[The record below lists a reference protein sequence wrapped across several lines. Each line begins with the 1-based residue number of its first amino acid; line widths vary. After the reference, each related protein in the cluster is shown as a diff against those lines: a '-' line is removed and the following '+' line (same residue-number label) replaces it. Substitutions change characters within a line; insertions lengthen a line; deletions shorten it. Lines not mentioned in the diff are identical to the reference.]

1 MAKNT
6 NRGKPILGGR
16 SMENKFEQYNNRK
29 ISEKVCEVHK
39 VNYWQISTPI
49 RGSKERSIQ
58 EFCPECRQEQIDR
71 QEQEGVNNSLNAET
85 YLKTYNVLMRDST
98 IPGELKEASFENFI
112 AETAEEKQLLEFS
125 KGQVEKYLDGMTGNT
140 LFTGSTGIGKSHL
153 SVAIAKAINEG
164 YKAKGEPKSV
174 LFVNLTEILRR
185 VRESFN
191 SNSQEGYYSRMLKE
205 VDYLVLDDLGIKSDN
220 ASSKGKSV
228 WEEEFIFD
236 ILSNRDKTIITTNL
250 SSSEIASLYSERVA
264 SRVRTGLEGNFF
276 KSFTIKDKRYSINQ
290 LKNKV
295 KQLK

>member
-1 MAKNT
+1 
-6 NRGKPILGGR
+6 
-16 SMENKFEQYNNRK
+16 MENKFEQYNNRK

-39 VNYWQISTPI
+39 VNYWQISTPK

-58 EFCPECRQEQIDR
+58 EFCPKCCQEQIDR
-71 QEQEGVNNSLNAET
+71 EEQEGVNNSLNAET

-98 IPGELKEASFENFI
+98 LPRELKEASFENFI
-112 AETAEEKQLLEFS
+112 AETAEEKQLLEFAR
-125 KGQVEKYLDGMTGNT
+125 GQVEKYLDGMTGNT

-191 SNSQEGYYSRMLKE
+191 APTSLEGHYSRMLKE

-250 SSSEIASLYSERVA
+250 SSSEITSLYSERVA

-295 KQLK
+295 KQLN

>member
-1 MAKNT
+1 
-6 NRGKPILGGR
+6 
-16 SMENKFEQYNNRK
+16 MENKFEQYNNRK
-29 ISEKVCEVHK
+29 ISEKVCEVHH

-49 RGSKERSIQ
+49 KGSVERKVL
-58 EFCPECRQEQIDR
+58 EFCPKCGQELIDK
-71 QEQEGVNNSLNAET
+71 QEQEGVNDSLNAEA

-98 IPGELKEASFENFI
+98 IPKELKAANFENFI
-112 AETAEEKQLLEFS
+112 AETAEEKQLLEFA
-125 KGQVEKYLDGMTGNT
+125 KGQVEKYLNGMTGNT

-191 SNSQEGYYSRMLKE
+191 APTSLEGHYSRMLKE
-205 VDYLVLDDLGIKSDN
+205 VDYMVLDDLGIKSDN

-276 KSFTIKDKRYSINQ
+276 KSFTIKDKRYSISS
-290 LKNKV
+290 LKAKAAQN
-295 KQLK
+295 

>member
-1 MAKNT
+1 
-6 NRGKPILGGR
+6 
-16 SMENKFEQYNNRK
+16 MENKFEQYNNRK

-39 VNYWQISTPI
+39 VNYWQISTPK
-49 RGSKERSIQ
+49 RDSKERSIQ
-58 EFCPECRQEQIDR
+58 EFCPECTKELIERQDR
-71 QEQEGVNNSLNAET
+71 EGVDNSLNAET
-85 YLKTYNVLMRDST
+85 YLKTYHVLMRDST
-98 IPGELKEASFENFI
+98 IPRELKEASFENFI
-112 AETAEEKQLLEFS
+112 VETAEEKQLLAFARE
-125 KGQVEKYLDGMTGNT
+125 QVDKYLDGMTGNT

-191 SNSQEGYYSRMLKE
+191 SPTSLEGHYSRMLKE

-220 ASSKGKSV
+220 ASNKGKSV

-276 KSFTIKDKRYSINQ
+276 KSFTIKDKRYSIKR
-290 LKNKV
+290 LKE
-295 KQLK
+295 KQPDITTF

>member
-1 MAKNT
+1 
-6 NRGKPILGGR
+6 
-16 SMENKFEQYNNRK
+16 MENKFEQYNNRK

-39 VNYWQISTPI
+39 VNYWQISTPK
-49 RGSKERSIQ
+49 RGSKERSVQ
-58 EFCPECRQEQIDR
+58 EFCPECTKGLIER
-71 QEQEGVNNSLNAET
+71 QEQEGVDKALNVET

-98 IPGELKEASFENFI
+98 IPRELKEASFENFI
-112 AETAEEKQLLEFS
+112 AETAEEKQLLAFARE
-125 KGQVEKYLDGMTGNT
+125 QVDKYLDGMIGNT

-191 SNSQEGYYSRMLKE
+191 APTSLEGYYSRMLKE

-250 SSSEIASLYSERVA
+250 SSSEIASLYSDRVA

-276 KSFTIKDKRYSINQ
+276 KSFTIKDKRYSISS
-290 LKNKV
+290 LKAKV
-295 KQLK
+295 AQH

>member
-1 MAKNT
+1 
-6 NRGKPILGGR
+6 
-16 SMENKFEQYNNRK
+16 MENKFEQYNNRK
-29 ISEKVCEVHK
+29 ISDKVCEIHK
-39 VNYWQISTPI
+39 VNYWKISTPI
-49 RGSKERSIQ
+49 RGSKERSKQ
-58 EFCPECRQEQIDR
+58 EFCPECIKELIERQDR
-71 QEQEGVNNSLNAET
+71 EGVDNSLNAET
-85 YLKTYNVLMRDST
+85 YLKTYHVLMRDST
-98 IPGELKEASFENFI
+98 IPRELKEASFENFI
-112 AETAEEKQLLEFS
+112 VETAEEKQLLAFARE
-125 KGQVEKYLDGMTGNT
+125 QVDKYLDGMTGNT

-191 SNSQEGYYSRMLKE
+191 SPTSLEGHYSRMLKE

-220 ASSKGKSV
+220 ASNKGKSA

-276 KSFTIKDKRYSINQ
+276 KSFTIKDKRYSIKR
-290 LKNKV
+290 LKE
-295 KQLK
+295 KQPDITTF

>member
-1 MAKNT
+1 
-6 NRGKPILGGR
+6 
-16 SMENKFEQYNNRK
+16 MENKFEQYNNRK
-29 ISEKVCEVHK
+29 ISEKVCEVHR
-39 VNYWQISTPI
+39 VNYWQISTPK

-58 EFCPECRQEQIDR
+58 EFCPECTKELIERQDR
-71 QEQEGVNNSLNAET
+71 EGVDNSLNAET

-98 IPGELKEASFENFI
+98 IPRELKEASFENFI
-112 AETAEEKQLLEFS
+112 AETAEEKQLLEFAR
-125 KGQVEKYLDGMTGNT
+125 GQVKKYLDGMTGNT

-164 YKAKGEPKSV
+164 YKTKGEPKSV

-185 VRESFN
+185 VRESF
-191 SNSQEGYYSRMLKE
+191 SSPTSLEGYYSRMLKE

-228 WEEEFIFD
+228 WGEEFIFD

-295 KQLK
+295 KQLN

>member
-6 NRGKPILGGR
+6 NRRKPILGGR
-16 SMENKFEQYNNRK
+16 AMENKFEQYNNRK

-39 VNYWQISTPI
+39 VNYWQISTPK
-49 RGSKERSIQ
+49 RGSKERSVQ
-58 EFCPECRQEQIDR
+58 EFCPECTKGLIER
-71 QEQEGVNNSLNAET
+71 QEQEGVDKALNVET

-98 IPGELKEASFENFI
+98 IPRELKEASFENFI
-112 AETAEEKQLLEFS
+112 AETAEEKQLLAFARD
-125 KGQVEKYLDGMTGNT
+125 QVDKYLDGMTGNT
-140 LFTGSTGIGKSHL
+140 LFTGSTGIGKTHL

-185 VRESFN
+185 VRESF
-191 SNSQEGYYSRMLKE
+191 SSPTSLEGYYSRMLKE
-205 VDYLVLDDLGIKSDN
+205 VDFLVLDDLGIKSDN
-220 ASSKGKSV
+220 ASNKGKSV

-276 KSFTIKDKRYSINQ
+276 KSFTIKDKRYSISS
-290 LKNKV
+290 LKAKV
-295 KQLK
+295 H

>member
-1 MAKNT
+1 
-6 NRGKPILGGR
+6 
-16 SMENKFEQYNNRK
+16 MENNFEQYNNRK
-29 ISEKVCEVHK
+29 ISDKVCEIHK
-39 VNYWQISTPI
+39 VNYWKISTPI

-58 EFCPECRQEQIDR
+58 EFCPECTKELIERQDR
-71 QEQEGVNNSLNAET
+71 EGVDNSLNAEI

-98 IPGELKEASFENFI
+98 IPRELKEASFENFI
-112 AETAEEKQLLEFS
+112 VETAEEKQLLAFARE
-125 KGQVEKYLDGMTGNT
+125 QVDKYLDGVTGNT

-191 SNSQEGYYSRMLKE
+191 SPTSLEGYYSRMLKE

-295 KQLK
+295 KQLN

>member
-1 MAKNT
+1 M
-6 NRGKPILGGR
+6 
-16 SMENKFEQYNNRK
+16 
-29 ISEKVCEVHK
+29 CEIHK
-39 VNYWQISTPI
+39 VNYWKISTPI

-58 EFCPECRQEQIDR
+58 EFCPECCQEQIDR
-71 QEQEGVNNSLNAET
+71 QEQEGVNNSLNAEI

-98 IPGELKEASFENFI
+98 IPRELKEASFENFI
-112 AETAEEKQLLEFS
+112 AETAEEKQLLAFARE
-125 KGQVEKYLDGMTGNT
+125 QVDKYLDGMTGNT

-191 SNSQEGYYSRMLKE
+191 SPTSLEGHYSRMLKE

-220 ASSKGKSV
+220 ASNKGKSV

-276 KSFTIKDKRYSINQ
+276 KSFTIKDKRYSIKR
-290 LKNKV
+290 LKE
-295 KQLK
+295 KQHDITTF

>member
-1 MAKNT
+1 
-6 NRGKPILGGR
+6 
-16 SMENKFEQYNNRK
+16 MENKFEQYNNRK

-39 VNYWQISTPI
+39 VNYWQISTPK

-58 EFCPECRQEQIDR
+58 EFCPKCCQEQIDR
-71 QEQEGVNNSLNAET
+71 EEQEGVNNSLNAET

-98 IPGELKEASFENFI
+98 LPRELKEASFENFI
-112 AETAEEKQLLEFS
+112 AETAEEKQLLEFAR
-125 KGQVEKYLDGMTGNT
+125 GQVEKYLDGMTGNT

-153 SVAIAKAINEG
+153 SVAMAKAINEG
-164 YKAKGEPKSV
+164 YKAKGELKSV

-191 SNSQEGYYSRMLKE
+191 APTSLERHYSRMLKE

-220 ASSKGKSV
+220 ASNKGKSV

-250 SSSEIASLYSERVA
+250 SSSEIVSLYSERVA

-295 KQLK
+295 KQLN

>member
-1 MAKNT
+1 
-6 NRGKPILGGR
+6 
-16 SMENKFEQYNNRK
+16 MENNFEQYNNRK
-29 ISEKVCEVHK
+29 ISDKVCEIHK
-39 VNYWQISTPI
+39 VNYWKISTPI

-58 EFCPECRQEQIDR
+58 EFCPECTKELIERRDR
-71 QEQEGVNNSLNAET
+71 EGVDKALNVET
-85 YLKTYNVLMRDST
+85 YMKTYNVLMRDST
-98 IPGELKEASFENFI
+98 IPRELKEASFENFI
-112 AETAEEKQLLEFS
+112 AETAEEKQLLAFARE
-125 KGQVEKYLDGMTGNT
+125 QVDKYLDGMTGNT

-191 SNSQEGYYSRMLKE
+191 SPTSLEGYYSRMLKE

-220 ASSKGKSV
+220 ASSKGKSS

-250 SSSEIASLYSERVA
+250 SNSEITSMYSDRVA

-276 KSFTIKDKRYSINQ
+276 KSFTIKDKRYSIKR
-290 LKNKV
+290 LKE
-295 KQLK
+295 KQHDITTF

>member
-1 MAKNT
+1 
-6 NRGKPILGGR
+6 
-16 SMENKFEQYNNRK
+16 MENKFEQYNNRK
-29 ISEKVCEVHK
+29 ISEKVCELHR
-39 VNYWQISTPI
+39 VNYWQISTPK

-58 EFCPECRQEQIDR
+58 EFCPECTKELIERQDR
-71 QEQEGVNNSLNAET
+71 EGVDNSLNAET

-98 IPGELKEASFENFI
+98 IPRELKEASFENFI
-112 AETAEEKQLLEFS
+112 AETAEEKQLLEFARE
-125 KGQVEKYLDGMTGNT
+125 QVDKYLDGMTGNT

-164 YKAKGEPKSV
+164 YKVKGEPKSV

-191 SNSQEGYYSRMLKE
+191 SPTSLEGQYSRMLKE
-205 VDYLVLDDLGIKSDN
+205 VDYLILDDLGIKSDN

-295 KQLK
+295 KQLN

>member
-1 MAKNT
+1 
-6 NRGKPILGGR
+6 
-16 SMENKFEQYNNRK
+16 MENKFEQYNNRK

-39 VNYWQISTPI
+39 VNYWQISTPK
-49 RGSKERSIQ
+49 RGSKERSVQ
-58 EFCPECRQEQIDR
+58 EFCPECTKELIDR
-71 QEQEGVNNSLNAET
+71 QEQEGVNNTLNADT
-85 YLKTYNVLMRDST
+85 YLKTYNVLVRDST
-98 IPGELKEASFENFI
+98 IPRELKEASFENFI
-112 AETAEEKQLLEFS
+112 AETSEEKQLLAFARE
-125 KGQVEKYLDGMTGNT
+125 QVDKYLDGMTGNT

-191 SNSQEGYYSRMLKE
+191 SPTSLEGHYSRMLKE

-276 KSFTIKDKRYSINQ
+276 KSFTIKDKRYSISS
-290 LKNKV
+290 LKAKAAQN
-295 KQLK
+295 

>member
-1 MAKNT
+1 
-6 NRGKPILGGR
+6 
-16 SMENKFEQYNNRK
+16 MENKFEQYNNRK
-29 ISEKVCEVHK
+29 ISNKVCEIHK
-39 VNYWQISTPI
+39 VNYWKISTPI

-58 EFCPECRQEQIDR
+58 EFCPECCQEQIDR
-71 QEQEGVNNSLNAET
+71 QEQEGVNNSLNAEI

-98 IPGELKEASFENFI
+98 IPRELKEASFENFI
-112 AETAEEKQLLEFS
+112 AETAEKKQLLAFARE
-125 KGQVEKYLDGMTGNT
+125 QVDKYLDGMTGNT

-191 SNSQEGYYSRMLKE
+191 SPTSLEGHYSRMLKE

-220 ASSKGKSV
+220 ASNKGKSV

-276 KSFTIKDKRYSINQ
+276 KSFTIKDKRYSIKR
-290 LKNKV
+290 LKE
-295 KQLK
+295 KQHDITTF

>member
-1 MAKNT
+1 
-6 NRGKPILGGR
+6 
-16 SMENKFEQYNNRK
+16 MENKFEQYNNRK
-29 ISEKVCEVHK
+29 ISDKVCEIHK
-39 VNYWQISTPI
+39 VNYWKISTPI
-49 RGSKERSIQ
+49 RGSKERSKQ
-58 EFCPECRQEQIDR
+58 EFCPECIKELIERQDR
-71 QEQEGVNNSLNAET
+71 EGVDNSLNAET
-85 YLKTYNVLMRDST
+85 YLKTYHVLMRDST
-98 IPGELKEASFENFI
+98 IPRELKEASFENFI
-112 AETAEEKQLLEFS
+112 VETAEEKQLLEFAR
-125 KGQVEKYLDGMTGNT
+125 GQVEKYLDGMTGNT

-191 SNSQEGYYSRMLKE
+191 SPTSLEGHYSRMLKE

-220 ASSKGKSV
+220 ASNKGKSV

-276 KSFTIKDKRYSINQ
+276 KSFTIKDKRYSIKR
-290 LKNKV
+290 LKE
-295 KQLK
+295 KQPDITTF

>member
-1 MAKNT
+1 
-6 NRGKPILGGR
+6 
-16 SMENKFEQYNNRK
+16 MENNFEQYNNRK
-29 ISEKVCEVHK
+29 ISDKVCEIHK
-39 VNYWQISTPI
+39 VNYWKISTPI

-58 EFCPECRQEQIDR
+58 EFCPECTKELIERQDR
-71 QEQEGVNNSLNAET
+71 EGVDNSLNAET

-98 IPGELKEASFENFI
+98 IPRELKEASFENFI
-112 AETAEEKQLLEFS
+112 VETAEEKQLLAFARD
-125 KGQVEKYLDGMTGNT
+125 QVDKYLDGMTGNT

-191 SNSQEGYYSRMLKE
+191 SPTSLEGYYSRMLKE

-220 ASSKGKSV
+220 ASSKGKSS

-250 SSSEIASLYSERVA
+250 SNSEITSMYSDRVA

-276 KSFTIKDKRYSINQ
+276 KSFTIKDKRYSIKR
-290 LKNKV
+290 LKE
-295 KQLK
+295 KQHDITTF

>member
-1 MAKNT
+1 
-6 NRGKPILGGR
+6 
-16 SMENKFEQYNNRK
+16 MENKFEQYNNRK
-29 ISEKVCEVHK
+29 ISDKVCEVHK

-49 RGSKERSIQ
+49 RGSKERNTQ
-58 EFCPECRQEQIDR
+58 EFCPECTKELIERQDR
-71 QEQEGVNNSLNAET
+71 EGVNNSLNAEI

-98 IPGELKEASFENFI
+98 IPRDLKEASFENFI

-191 SNSQEGYYSRMLKE
+191 SPTSLEGHYSRMLKE

-220 ASSKGKSV
+220 ASSKGKSA
-228 WEEEFIFD
+228 WEEEFVFD
-236 ILSNRDKTIITTNL
+236 ILSNRDKTIINTNL
-250 SSSEIASLYSERVA
+250 SNSEIASLYSDRVA

-276 KSFTIKDKRYSINQ
+276 KSFTIKDNRYTINS
-290 LKNKV
+290 LKAKHAQN
-295 KQLK
+295 

>member
-1 MAKNT
+1 
-6 NRGKPILGGR
+6 
-16 SMENKFEQYNNRK
+16 
-29 ISEKVCEVHK
+29 
-39 VNYWQISTPI
+39 
-49 RGSKERSIQ
+49 
-58 EFCPECRQEQIDR
+58 
-71 QEQEGVNNSLNAET
+71 
-85 YLKTYNVLMRDST
+85 MRDST
-98 IPGELKEASFENFI
+98 IPRELKEASFENFI
-112 AETAEEKQLLEFS
+112 AETAEEKQLLAFA
-125 KGQVEKYLDGMTGNT
+125 KGQVDKYLDGMTGNT

-153 SVAIAKAINEG
+153 SIAIAKAIIEG

-191 SNSQEGYYSRMLKE
+191 AHTSLEGHYSRMLKE

-250 SSSEIASLYSERVA
+250 SSSEIASLYSDRVA

-295 KQLK
+295 KQLN

>member
-1 MAKNT
+1 
-6 NRGKPILGGR
+6 
-16 SMENKFEQYNNRK
+16 MENKFEQYNNRK
-29 ISEKVCEVHK
+29 ISNKVCEIHK
-39 VNYWQISTPI
+39 VNYWKISTPI
-49 RGSKERSIQ
+49 RGSKERSKQ
-58 EFCPECRQEQIDR
+58 EFCPECTKELIERQDR
-71 QEQEGVNNSLNAET
+71 EGVDNSLNAET

-98 IPGELKEASFENFI
+98 IPRELKEASFENFI
-112 AETAEEKQLLEFS
+112 AETAEEKQLLAFARE
-125 KGQVEKYLDGMTGNT
+125 QVDKYLDGMTGNT

-191 SNSQEGYYSRMLKE
+191 SSTSLEGHYSRMLKE

-220 ASSKGKSV
+220 ASNKGKSV

-250 SSSEIASLYSERVA
+250 SSSEITSLYSERVA
-264 SRVRTGLEGNFF
+264 SRIRTGLEGNFF
-276 KSFTIKDKRYSINQ
+276 KSFTIKDKRYSIKR
-290 LKNKV
+290 LKE
-295 KQLK
+295 KQPDITTF

>member
-1 MAKNT
+1 
-6 NRGKPILGGR
+6 
-16 SMENKFEQYNNRK
+16 MENKFEQYNNRK
-29 ISEKVCEVHK
+29 ISEKVCEVHR
-39 VNYWQISTPI
+39 VNYWQISTPK
-49 RGSKERSIQ
+49 RGSKERSVQ
-58 EFCPECRQEQIDR
+58 EFCPECTKELIDR
-71 QEQEGVNNSLNAET
+71 QEQEGVNNTLNADT
-85 YLKTYNVLMRDST
+85 YLKTYNVLVRDST
-98 IPGELKEASFENFI
+98 MPRELKEASFENFI
-112 AETAEEKQLLEFS
+112 VEAAEEKQLLEFARV
-125 KGQVEKYLDGMTGNT
+125 QVEKYLDGMTGNT

-191 SNSQEGYYSRMLKE
+191 APTSLEGYYSRMLKE
-205 VDYLVLDDLGIKSDN
+205 ADYLVLDDLGIKSDN

-250 SSSEIASLYSERVA
+250 SSSEIASLYSDRVA

-276 KSFTIKDKRYSINQ
+276 KSFTIKDKRYSISS
-290 LKNKV
+290 LKAKV
-295 KQLK
+295 AQN

>member
-1 MAKNT
+1 
-6 NRGKPILGGR
+6 
-16 SMENKFEQYNNRK
+16 MENKFEQYNNRK
-29 ISEKVCEVHK
+29 ISNKVCEIHK
-39 VNYWQISTPI
+39 VNYWKISTPI

-58 EFCPECRQEQIDR
+58 EFCPECCQEQIDR
-71 QEQEGVNNSLNAET
+71 QEQEGVNNSLNAEI

-98 IPGELKEASFENFI
+98 IPRELKEASFENFI
-112 AETAEEKQLLEFS
+112 AETAEEKQLLAFARE
-125 KGQVEKYLDGMTGNT
+125 QVDKYLDGMTGNT

-191 SNSQEGYYSRMLKE
+191 SPTSLEGHYSRMLKE

-220 ASSKGKSV
+220 ASNKGKSV

-264 SRVRTGLEGNFF
+264 NHVRTGLEGNFF
-276 KSFTIKDKRYSINQ
+276 KSFTIKDKRYSIKR
-290 LKNKV
+290 LKE
-295 KQLK
+295 KQHDITTF

>member
-1 MAKNT
+1 
-6 NRGKPILGGR
+6 
-16 SMENKFEQYNNRK
+16 MENKFEQYNNRK

-39 VNYWQISTPI
+39 VNYWQISTPK
-49 RGSKERSIQ
+49 RGSKERSVQ
-58 EFCPECRQEQIDR
+58 EFCPECTKELIDR
-71 QEQEGVNNSLNAET
+71 QEQEGVNNTLNAET
-85 YLKTYNVLMRDST
+85 YLKTYNVLVRDST
-98 IPGELKEASFENFI
+98 IPRELKEASFENFI
-112 AETAEEKQLLEFS
+112 AETAEEKQLLEFAR
-125 KGQVEKYLDGMTGNT
+125 GQVEKYLDGMTGNT

-153 SVAIAKAINEG
+153 SIAIAKAINEG

-191 SNSQEGYYSRMLKE
+191 APTSLEGYYSRMLKE
-205 VDYLVLDDLGIKSDN
+205 ADYLVLDDLGIKLDN

-250 SSSEIASLYSERVA
+250 SSSEIASLYSDRVA

-276 KSFTIKDKRYSINQ
+276 KSFTIKDKRYSISS
-290 LKNKV
+290 LKAKFA
-295 KQLK
+295 QH

>member
-1 MAKNT
+1 
-6 NRGKPILGGR
+6 
-16 SMENKFEQYNNRK
+16 MENKFEQYNNRK
-29 ISEKVCEVHK
+29 ISDKVCEVHK

-49 RGSKERSIQ
+49 RGSKERNVQ
-58 EFCPECRQEQIDR
+58 EFCPECTKELIERQDR
-71 QEQEGVNNSLNAET
+71 EGVDKALNVET

-98 IPGELKEASFENFI
+98 IPRELKEASFENFI
-112 AETAEEKQLLEFS
+112 AETSEEKQLLAFARE
-125 KGQVEKYLDGMTGNT
+125 QVDKYLDGMTGNT

-191 SNSQEGYYSRMLKE
+191 APTSLEGDYSRMLKE

-250 SSSEIASLYSERVA
+250 SNSEISSLYSERVA

-276 KSFTIKDKRYSINQ
+276 KSFTIKDKRYSISS
-290 LKNKV
+290 LKAKAAQN
-295 KQLK
+295 

>member
-1 MAKNT
+1 
-6 NRGKPILGGR
+6 
-16 SMENKFEQYNNRK
+16 MENKFEQYNNRK
-29 ISEKVCEVHK
+29 ISDKVCEVHK

-49 RGSKERSIQ
+49 RGSKERNIQ
-58 EFCPECRQEQIDR
+58 EFCPECCQEQIDR

-98 IPGELKEASFENFI
+98 IPRELKEASFENFI
-112 AETAEEKQLLEFS
+112 AETVEEKQLLEFG
-125 KGQVEKYLDGMTGNT
+125 KGQVKKYLDGMTGNT

-164 YKAKGEPKSV
+164 YKTKGEPKSV

-264 SRVRTGLEGNFF
+264 SRIRTGLEGNFF
-276 KSFTIKDKRYSINQ
+276 KSFTIKDKRYSIKR
-290 LKNKV
+290 LKE
-295 KQLK
+295 KQHDITTF

>member
-1 MAKNT
+1 
-6 NRGKPILGGR
+6 
-16 SMENKFEQYNNRK
+16 MENKFEQYNNRK

-39 VNYWQISTPI
+39 VNYWQISTPK

-58 EFCPECRQEQIDR
+58 EFCPKCCQEQIDR
-71 QEQEGVNNSLNAET
+71 EEQEGVNNSLNAET

-98 IPGELKEASFENFI
+98 LPRELKEASFENFI
-112 AETAEEKQLLEFS
+112 AETAEEKQLLEFAR
-125 KGQVEKYLDGMTGNT
+125 GQVEKYLDGMTGNT

-191 SNSQEGYYSRMLKE
+191 APTSLEGYYSRMLKE

-220 ASSKGKSV
+220 ASNKGKSV

-250 SSSEIASLYSERVA
+250 SSSEIVSLYSERVA

-295 KQLK
+295 KQLN

>member
-1 MAKNT
+1 
-6 NRGKPILGGR
+6 
-16 SMENKFEQYNNRK
+16 MENKFEQYNNRK
-29 ISEKVCEVHK
+29 ISDKVCEVHK

-58 EFCPECRQEQIDR
+58 EFCPECTKGLIER

-98 IPGELKEASFENFI
+98 IPRELKEASFENFI
-112 AETAEEKQLLEFS
+112 AETAEEKQLLEFAR
-125 KGQVEKYLDGMTGNT
+125 GQVEKYLDGMTGNT

-164 YKAKGEPKSV
+164 YKTKGEPKSV

-191 SNSQEGYYSRMLKE
+191 SPTSLEGHYSRMLKE

-228 WEEEFIFD
+228 WEEGFIFD

-250 SSSEIASLYSERVA
+250 SSSEITSLYSERVA

-295 KQLK
+295 KQLN

>member
-1 MAKNT
+1 
-6 NRGKPILGGR
+6 
-16 SMENKFEQYNNRK
+16 MEDKFEQYNNRK
-29 ISEKVCEVHK
+29 ISDKVCEVHK
-39 VNYWQISTPI
+39 VNYWQISTPK

-58 EFCPECRQEQIDR
+58 EFCPECCQEQIDR
-71 QEQEGVNNSLNAET
+71 QEQEGVNNSLNAEI

-98 IPGELKEASFENFI
+98 ISRELKEASFENFI
-112 AETAEEKQLLEFS
+112 AETAEEKQLLAFARD
-125 KGQVEKYLDGMTGNT
+125 QVDKYLDGMTGNT

-191 SNSQEGYYSRMLKE
+191 SPTSLEGYYSRMLKE
-205 VDYLVLDDLGIKSDN
+205 ADYLVLDDLGIKSGN
-220 ASSKGKSV
+220 ASSKGKTV
-228 WEEEFIFD
+228 WEEGFIFD

-276 KSFTIKDKRYSINQ
+276 KSFTIKDKRYSISS
-290 LKNKV
+290 LKAKAAQN
-295 KQLK
+295 